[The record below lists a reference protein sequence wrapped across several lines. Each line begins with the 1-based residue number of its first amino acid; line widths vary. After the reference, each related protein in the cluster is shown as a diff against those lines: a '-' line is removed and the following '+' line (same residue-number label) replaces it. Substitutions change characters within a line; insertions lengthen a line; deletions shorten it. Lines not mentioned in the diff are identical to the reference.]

1 MANPTS
7 SGVQNQA
14 LNILRKE
21 KKGITMF
28 LMNGF
33 QMRGKI
39 KAFDDFCVILNTD
52 GRDNVIYKHAI
63 STITPNDG
71 IDLNPPI
78 PTSVHD

>member
-1 MANPTS
+1 MANSTTS
-7 SGVQNQA
+7 SVQNQA

-21 KKGITMF
+21 KKSITMF

-52 GRDNVIYKHAI
+52 GKDNVIYKHAI

-71 IDLNPPI
+71 IDLTPPNS
-78 PTSVHD
+78 THD